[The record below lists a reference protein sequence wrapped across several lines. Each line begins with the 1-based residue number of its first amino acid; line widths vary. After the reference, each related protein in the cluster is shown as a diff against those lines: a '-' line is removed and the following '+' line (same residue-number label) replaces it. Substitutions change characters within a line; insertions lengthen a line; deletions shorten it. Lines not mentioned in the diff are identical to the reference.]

1 MPVRTGE
8 QTLEEAVM
16 SLSAASFQVDRE
28 TTASLPPGCPH
39 AEGQPYPPPTW
50 RSFAAVAHAAVGAR
64 QDGWDLAQQE
74 ADLAQRAGQPL
85 AAILARITAGLILGD
100 QRALEGLAVNLR
112 ELHRIAGCVPSARC
126 PVPPGVGQPGKPENT
141 LTASALEHL
150 DLWGRRMVSDLLRQL
165 PANAQ
170 SGSVKASLTPHQQR
184 LVSRALVGRTNG
196 EIATEFSISR
206 RAVEFHFTNIYRK
219 LGISHRWQL
228 HSTLVG

>member
-1 MPVRTGE
+1 
-8 QTLEEAVM
+8 M
-16 SLSAASFQVDRE
+16 SLSAASLPVGRE
-28 TTASLPPGCPH
+28 TMAPVPPGCPR
-39 AEGQPYPPPTW
+39 AGGQPNPPATW

-85 AAILARITAGLILGD
+85 AAVLARITAGLVLGD
-100 QRALEGLAVNLR
+100 QSALEGLAANLR
-112 ELHRIAGCVPSARC
+112 ELHRIAGCADSGGC
-126 PVPPGVGQPGKPENT
+126 PVPLVVAQQRQAEIA
-141 LTASALEHL
+141 LTASALDHL

-165 PANAQ
+165 PATAQ
-170 SGSVKASLTPHQQR
+170 PGTAQASLTPHQKR

-196 EIATEFSISR
+196 EIAAEFSISR

-228 HSTLVG
+228 HSVIVG